1 MSNRTKYSVLTLRL
15 FEVLYVVELVI
26 DQPDDEQLHSIRKTF
41 LDSCWTEAVHTSFS
55 CVLNTPT
62 VKGTAS
68 IAQGESSTLA
78 YWFAVLS

>member
-1 MSNRTKYSVLTLRL
+1 MMNN
-15 FEVLYVVELVI
+15 FI
-26 DQPDDEQLHSIRKTF
+26 QLGKHF
-41 LDSCWTEAVHTSFS
+41 FDSCWTEAVHTSLS

-68 IAQGESSTLA
+68 IAQGESSMLA